1 MEQDKLT
8 DTSKSVYGE
17 PYTPAAPADTSYRQ
31 PMTVNTNPI
40 ILNTQAAA
48 PAPAPQPARPN
59 MQTQTE
65 THGSQEEAHP
75 AKRIVGVIFSIIE
88 VILALRIIFKLL
100 GAKTDS
106 WFVQFIYNITNFFV
120 GIFGGIFEKV
130 TINADSNAVF
140 EPAALIAIAV
150 VALIALGVLKL
161 MTPHTGSRVVRSEFS
176 DPSEQSGRQK

>member
-8 DTSKSVYGE
+8 DTSKTVYGE

-40 ILNTQAAA
+40 IINTPAAV
-48 PAPAPQPARPN
+48 PAPQPARPN

-75 AKRIVGVIFSIIE
+75 AKRIVGVIFSIFE

-100 GAKTDS
+100 GANEGNG
-106 WFVQFIYNITNFFV
+106 FVQVIYNITNFFV
-120 GIFGGIFEKV
+120 GIFGGIFEKI

>member
-8 DTSKSVYGE
+8 DTSNSIYGE
-17 PYTPAAPADTSYRQ
+17 PYTPQAQPDNSYRQ

-48 PAPAPQPARPN
+48 PAPQPERAN

-75 AKRIVGVIFSIIE
+75 AKRIVGVIFSIFE

-100 GAKTDS
+100 GANADS
-106 WFVQFIYNITNFFV
+106 GFVQVIYSITNFFV
-120 GIFGGIFEKV
+120 GIFGGIFETV
-130 TINADSNAVF
+130 TINAEANAVF

-150 VALIALGVLKL
+150 VGLIALGILKL
-161 MTPHTGSRVVRSEFS
+161 MTPHTGSRVVRSEYSGPKDQS
-176 DPSEQSGRQK
+176 DRQN

>member
-1 MEQDKLT
+1 MEQDKFT
-8 DTSKSVYGE
+8 DNSNSIYGE
-17 PYTPAAPADTSYRQ
+17 PYTPPAQADNSYRQ

-48 PAPAPQPARPN
+48 PAPAPQPASPN

-88 VILALRIIFKLL
+88 VILSLRIVFKLL
-100 GAKTDS
+100 GANADS
-106 WFVQFIYNITNFFV
+106 GFVQVIYNITNFFV
-120 GIFGGIFEKV
+120 NIFGGIFEKV

-140 EPAALIAIAV
+140 EPAALIAIV
-150 VALIALGVLKL
+150 VVGLIALGILKL
-161 MTPHTGSRVVRSEFS
+161 MTPHTGSRVVRSEYS
-176 DPSEQSGRQK
+176 GPTDQSGRQK